1 MSYFLLAIIWVLLM
15 VAFGAPSHVI
25 GFGILLML
33 MGALWVLRG

>member
-1 MSYFLLAIIWVLLM
+1 MIHFLLAIIWVLLM
-15 VAFGAPSHVI
+15 ALTGAPSTAI